1 MRQNPGCV
9 LLLSNDDAQV
19 PLHGGGTAAGE
30 GALAAPLKLAAKSSV
45 IVAGKPNQPLMD
57 AVLTRFVVCL
67 SPLIDR
73 YLTFGYRRMSFDRS
87 RTLMIGDRLETDITF
102 GNDGRT
108 KTLLVL
114 SGSSKLEEIGQSRAS
129 PDYVCDSLGQIAD
142 MLVQAHPDM

>member
-1 MRQNPGCV
+1 MFSQNPGCA

-30 GALAAPLKLAAKSSV
+30 GALAAPLRLAAKGPI

-57 AVLTRFVVCL
+57 AVLTRYEL
-67 SPLIDR
+67 SVLSHDNAD
-73 YLTFGYRRMSFDRS
+73 LVRRMNFDRS

-108 KTLLVL
+108 RTLLVL
-114 SGSSKLEEIGQSRAS
+114 SGSSKLEEIGASRAK

>member
-1 MRQNPGCV
+1 
-9 LLLSNDDAQV
+9 
-19 PLHGGGTAAGE
+19 
-30 GALAAPLKLAAKSSV
+30 
-45 IVAGKPNQPLMD
+45 
-57 AVLTRFVVCL
+57 
-67 SPLIDR
+67 
-73 YLTFGYRRMSFDRS
+73 
-87 RTLMIGDRLETDITF
+87 MIGDRLETDITF